1 MLDGRSRYIPVRA
14 AAVAHGGRAVL
25 IAGGHRTG
33 KSTLAASLV
42 RRGWGYISDAVSL
55 IDVAGRPELRPYWRP
70 FTSAGL
76 TPIPASELGAL
87 AGPTP
92 LAAIVIPRQP
102 DDPGAAE
109 RVSPAAV
116 LGPLTAH
123 LPLLEDARSGF
134 HQLVSVA
141 STVPSWELSF
151 TDDDC
156 GRRRRRDRRRCG
168 VSGPAPHEAIDTVF
182 LEPEVV
188 LFDGR
193 DASVVRLNPSA
204 SAVWLLLDGATSPAV
219 IAAELAEIVGLPADV
234 LAPDVEAAV
243 ADFAAQGLL
252 AGTAR
257 AADEDDVPAV
267 EDVDGPFV
275 LPRPPDP

>member
-1 MLDGRSRYIPVRA
+1 MR
-14 AAVAHGGRAVL
+14 VL

-42 RRGWGYISDAVSL
+42 RQGWGYISDAVSF
-55 IDVAGRPELRPYWRP
+55 IDVDGRPELRPYWRP

-92 LAAIVIPRQP
+92 LAAVVIPRHP
-102 DDPGAAE
+102 DDPGAPE
-109 RVSPAAV
+109 RVSPAAA
-116 LGPLTAH
+116 LGSLTAH
-123 LPLLEDARSGF
+123 LPAAGGSPVQLPPARVRGIDRAGVAA
-134 HQLVSVA
+134 LVHGRH
-141 STVPSWELSF
+141 
-151 TDDDC
+151 C
-156 GRRRRRDRRRCG
+156 GRRRRRDPRRCG
-168 VSGPAPHEAIDTVF
+168 VSQPAPHEAIDTVF

-234 LAPDVEAAV
+234 LAPRRRGGGGRLRGPGPARRDRPRSLTRMTCPRSSDV
-243 ADFAAQGLL
+243 G
-252 AGTAR
+252 
-257 AADEDDVPAV
+257 
-267 EDVDGPFV
+267 GPFV